1 MEKFSFLSEV
11 SRRTRTESPVLD
23 RASAKLVSARSG
35 NSRVRR
41 KRMLCGPYAE
51 REQLVPSMKRE
62 CSYCK
67 CSDLSTAGREK
78 NVRGL
83 GGGQARRERCASTT
97 THVTWAMGRRMGAYS
112 QALLRKSRPATSS
125 SVTSSMFNSF
135 LGARYMRVISTAFP
149 KNMLP
154 RSLFC
159 YKVQPDYETIRCSFS
174 LEGHLVTSR
183 CLRY

>member
-83 GGGQARRERCASTT
+83 GGGKCVCQARRERCASTT
-97 THVTWAMGRRMGAYS
+97 RRACHVGNWVNDERLMHSSEVARS
-112 QALLRKSRPATSS
+112 KIQVLLRDIFH
-125 SVTSSMFNSF
+125 FNSR
-135 LGARYMRVISTAFP
+135 LRCSVYARHINR
-149 KNMLP
+149 LP
-154 RSLFC
+154 REYASQGF
-159 YKVQPDYETIRCSFS
+159 
-174 LEGHLVTSR
+174 
-183 CLRY
+183 